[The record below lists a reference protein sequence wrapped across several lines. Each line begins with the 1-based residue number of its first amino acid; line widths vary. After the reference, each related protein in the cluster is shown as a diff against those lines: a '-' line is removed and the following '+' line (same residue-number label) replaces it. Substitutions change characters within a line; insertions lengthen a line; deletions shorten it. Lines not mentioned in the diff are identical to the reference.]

1 MSWQEYKCNQIQD
14 CKSAVEKLH
23 LPQVPLPSGPPLPV
37 LLTVEC
43 NLPDLPAICTARAP
57 SLCPLYQSTVSCCN
71 ISTAGVQ
78 WSAFTKGEIN
88 INRRRPFQ
96 KQRKTQSWASSTRRS
111 STFHSIWFHP
121 HSVVVLDGGTGC
133 QPVVVVEPDPQSRP
147 PAANSA
153 HALFLLPAVHQ
164 FPWIFPEPWHH

>member
-1 MSWQEYKCNQIQD
+1 MSRQEYKCNQIQD

-23 LPQVPLPSGPPLPV
+23 LPQVPPIWPPSASSPHSGMQFAWFAGNLHGASP
-37 LLTVEC
+37 LTV
-43 NLPDLPAICTARAP
+43 
-57 SLCPLYQSTVSCCN
+57 STVSCCN
-71 ISTAGVQ
+71 ISRPLQVSSDQRSQRGK
-78 WSAFTKGEIN
+78 SY
-88 INRRRPFQ
+88 INRRCPFQ
-96 KQRKTQSWASSTRRS
+96 KQTKTQSWASSTRRS